1 MNITKSPQFCCC
13 WTYVRFLYSTG
24 SISDTARGVKS
35 TNRPRG
41 TSSWSPKGF
50 VQGFTGARCGTGAWQ
65 IGATQDI
72 SNTGCFTFKPL
83 SQCGADYDVAR
94 VDADHFSNGA
104 RDADLCTPAG
114 RPTRLADFRSIASRR
129 EPGRHQQRPVL
140 LRDDSELTAN
150 GVDSQTSGRKQPRGQ
165 GARFD
170 PIRLRQTGGDR
181 HREGRERE
189 HLDARRDEN
198 AASDS
203 VAAARKPWRD
213 EFVVSPLFM
222 NRLRPERPR
231 AL

>member
-1 MNITKSPQFCCC
+1 MALNAKLRVL
-13 WTYVRFLYSTG
+13 VRGSKPALPGPISCSSSETSWRTG

-114 RPTRLADFRSIASRR
+114 RPTRLADFS
-129 EPGRHQQRPVL
+129 
-140 LRDDSELTAN
+140 
-150 GVDSQTSGRKQPRGQ
+150 
-165 GARFD
+165 F
-170 PIRLRQTGGDR
+170 
-181 HREGRERE
+181 
-189 HLDARRDEN
+189 
-198 AASDS
+198 
-203 VAAARKPWRD
+203 
-213 EFVVSPLFM
+213 
-222 NRLRPERPR
+222 NRVK
-231 AL
+231 A

>member
-1 MNITKSPQFCCC
+1 MQT
-13 WTYVRFLYSTG
+13 
-24 SISDTARGVKS
+24 
-35 TNRPRG
+35 
-41 TSSWSPKGF
+41 TSRT
-50 VQGFTGARCGTGAWQ
+50 VH
-65 IGATQDI
+65 ATQ
-72 SNTGCFTFKPL
+72 TC
-83 SQCGADYDVAR
+83 AR
-94 VDADHFSNGA
+94 RRAGP
-104 RDADLCTPAG
+104 PAW
-114 RPTRLADFRSIASRR
+114 PTSASIASRR

-140 LRDDSELTAN
+140 LRDDTELTAN